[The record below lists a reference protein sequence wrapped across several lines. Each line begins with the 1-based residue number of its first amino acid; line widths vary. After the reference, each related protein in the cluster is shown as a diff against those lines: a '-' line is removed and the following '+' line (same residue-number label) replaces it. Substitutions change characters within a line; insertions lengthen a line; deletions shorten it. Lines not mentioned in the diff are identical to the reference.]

1 MDYTNCKKNFC
12 KTHKN
17 IGKKAEKIRA
27 TALHKGKTCDRIIEI
42 PPVNTDALR
51 GPTRTRES
59 EGKSYGTPPNQN
71 DPQSGVS
78 DPEG

>member
-1 MDYTNCKKNFC
+1 M
-12 KTHKN
+12 
-17 IGKKAEKIRA
+17 
-27 TALHKGKTCDRIIEI
+27 HKGKTCDRIIEI
-42 PPVNTDALR
+42 SPVNTDALRGPTRTRESEDNIDIIYYLTGQR

>member
-1 MDYTNCKKNFC
+1 M
-12 KTHKN
+12 
-17 IGKKAEKIRA
+17 
-27 TALHKGKTCDRIIEI
+27 HKGKTCDRIIEI
-42 PPVNTDALR
+42 SPVNTDALR

-59 EGKSYGTPPNQN
+59 EGKNYGTPPNQN